1 MSNGRRLKNNW
12 AIAILT
18 APAILFVFSVS
29 LFAHHGT
36 AISYDKA
43 KQFVAKAVVTEFR
56 YANPHPSIF
65 FDVTDEKGNVV
76 HWVSEMQTNISYL
89 VRAGWTKKR
98 SEDAMKPGTRV
109 TLTIQPSTA
118 GGPSGLVMKIEDEKG
133 QELVQGRPGDRNT
146 FLGQ

>member
-1 MSNGRRLKNNW
+1 MSKRST
-12 AIAILT
+12 IAIFT
-18 APAILFVFSVS
+18 ATAILFTVSVS
-29 LFAHHGT
+29 SPAHHGT
-36 AISYDKA
+36 AISYDKTR
-43 KQFVAKAVVTEFR
+43 QFVTKAVVTEFR

-98 SEDAMKPGTRV
+98 SEEAMKPGAKV

-133 QELVQGRPGDRNT
+133 QELVQGRPADRNA